1 MPRRARVYRAV
12 ELLAASAAERLWI
25 TDAYLVPPATLYAGL
40 LDAARDGV
48 DVRILVPGTS
58 DIPALQHLTRVGYRE
73 LLHRGVRIFEYQG
86 PMIHAKTMVVDRRWA
101 RIGST
106 NLNVSSLL
114 TNYELDLLAE
124 EEQLADA
131 LAAQFRR
138 DLAASREIVLQ
149 PRRLRLPARLVGAP
163 GLGPA
168 PSDGAPREAVVK
180 HRRSG
185 YELGAVAVVAVRRV
199 AGGIRRAVAV
209 TGALIFAGVG
219 TLLILFPRVTGIV
232 IAAAG
237 YVIAV
242 GFGLYGLEQRRSGEG
257 DDAA

>member
-1 MPRRARVYRAV
+1 
-12 ELLAASAAERLWI
+12 
-25 TDAYLVPPATLYAGL
+25 
-40 LDAARDGV
+40 
-48 DVRILVPGTS
+48 
-58 DIPALQHLTRVGYRE
+58 
-73 LLHRGVRIFEYQG
+73 
-86 PMIHAKTMVVDRRWA
+86 
-101 RIGST
+101 
-106 NLNVSSLL
+106 
-114 TNYELDLLAE
+114 
-124 EEQLADA
+124 
-131 LAAQFRR
+131 
-138 DLAASREIVLQ
+138 
-149 PRRLRLPARLVGAP
+149 
-163 GLGPA
+163 
-168 PSDGAPREAVVK
+168 VK